1 MRNREEVKSLKWKV
15 GDRKMT
21 NLKIYDKVLKLRM
34 FICYTSLQKTAN
46 AQMTYLILPFPTN
59 RHKVKIKRPKKLP

>member
-1 MRNREEVKSLKWKV
+1 MMNREKVKSLKWKV

-34 FICYTSLQKTAN
+34 FIRYTSLQKDS
-46 AQMTYLILPFPTN
+46 QRTN
-59 RHKVKIKRPKKLP
+59 DIFNFAFSHKP

>member
-34 FICYTSLQKTAN
+34 FIRYTSLQKDN
-46 AQMTYLILPFPTN
+46 QRTN
-59 RHKVKIKRPKKLP
+59 DIFNFAFSHKP